1 MKNLMEFSF
10 AIFSVFLILL
20 QEKNFLSLFFFFGCY
35 ELHFLQKIL
44 LLVSVYMYK
53 KKMNWKWR
61 KFIELIY
68 KKELKIKQ

>member
-10 AIFSVFLILL
+10 AFFLFLIFL
-20 QEKNFLSLFFFFGCY
+20 QKKIFFHFFFECY

-53 KKMNWKWR
+53 KNEVKMTQIW
-61 KFIELIY
+61 LIY
-68 KKELKIKQ
+68 KKN

>member
-20 QEKNFLSLFFFFGCY
+20 QEKNFLSLFFGCY

-53 KKMNWKWR
+53 KNELKMTQ
-61 KFIELIY
+61 ILELIY
-68 KKELKIKQ
+68 KKELKIK